1 MGNTVTWMTVADV
14 CKALDISKDTFQKW
28 RTKGTTPPARR
39 LPNGQL
45 RFDARDVVDWMD
57 TLLVNV

>member
-1 MGNTVTWMTVADV
+1 MTVADV
-14 CKALDISKDTFQKW
+14 CEALEISKDTFQKW
-28 RTKGTTPPARR
+28 RSKGTTPPARR